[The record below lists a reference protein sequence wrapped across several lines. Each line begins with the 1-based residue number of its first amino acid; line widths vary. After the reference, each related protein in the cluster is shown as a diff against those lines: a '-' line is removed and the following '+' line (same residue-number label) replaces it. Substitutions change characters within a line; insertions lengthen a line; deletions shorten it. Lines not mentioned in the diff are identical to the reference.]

1 MQNFDAADVIRAA
14 ATSNLGVVSLI
25 VLVLAFL
32 AWRFFQR
39 SEDKVK
45 LIAFAMMFL
54 GAAGF
59 VTAVMLAGSGTSEG
73 AATPTLP
80 EAAAPG
86 PAFSQAPAPSPQ
98 ADAGGVPNI
107 GGAWHD
113 ADGYR
118 YAFVQDGAVFTY
130 QMFMGEQRIGSG
142 AGTISGSQLSYRF
155 ADEANG
161 AEGSCEAT
169 LAADG
174 RTIGGKCRDGSAEWT
189 FTIQR

>member
-1 MQNFDAADVIRAA
+1 MENFDAADVIRAA

-59 VTAVMLAGSGTSEG
+59 VTAVMLAGSGTGED
-73 AATPTLP
+73 AATPSETT
-80 EAAAPG
+80 APD
-86 PAFSQAPAPSPQ
+86 PVLAETPAPSPP

-118 YAFVQDGAVFTY
+118 YVFVQDGAVFTY
-130 QMFMGEQRIGSG
+130 QMFTGERRVGSG
-142 AGTISGSQLSYRF
+142 AGTISGSQLAYRF

-161 AEGSCEAT
+161 GEGSCEAT

>member
-59 VTAVMLAGSGTSEG
+59 VTAVMLAGSGTSAG
-73 AATPTLP
+73 SP
-80 EAAAPG
+80 APKG
-86 PAFSQAPAPSPQ
+86 DPAPAETASSSPS
-98 ADAGGVPNI
+98 ASAGGEPSI
-107 GGAWHD
+107 GGTWHD

-118 YAFVQDGAVFTY
+118 YTFAQDLGVFTY
-130 QMFMGEQRIGSG
+130 QMFMGQQRIGSG
-142 AGTISGSQLSYRF
+142 AGTIAGSKLTYRF
-155 ADEANG
+155 TDEANG
-161 AEGSCEAT
+161 GEGSCEAT

-174 RTIGGKCRDGSAEWT
+174 RTISGTCGDGSAEWN
-189 FTIQR
+189 FSIRR